1 MSATKVSTSTKD
13 LFIEALSLPSKTRAW
28 LVHQLLI
35 SLESEEASPEVEAA
49 WDREAERRYEAFKK
63 GKIKARGAEA
73 VMRDAYK
80 KVK

>member
-28 LVHQLLI
+28 LAHKLLI

-49 WDREAERRYEAFKK
+49 WDREAESRYEAYRK
-63 GKIKARGAEA
+63 GKIKARSAEA

-80 KVK
+80 KVR